1 MNTRWPAQA
10 DIEETRVA
18 AASVAMTY
26 REFRRAVLTECAKK
40 GTARWAHEYGTPT
53 FRTLRQ
59 RIHAFRHHLIYYAET
74 WIRQGT
80 YPAAHIYRALRLDRR
95 ITLEYSR
102 KDRWRRALMRW
113 LSPHTTLRLAL
124 GWLRMAR
131 TYEGRAFIFDT
142 WVPRPFLARRIHYSQ
157 AIDFAVMRWGGF
169 GSIATMDA
177 FGSLPMEWV
186 EAARDLGLN
195 DPDSMIDW
203 IPRPSPKETGKL
215 MRFLVRKGVI
225 VAPAE
230 KAWLTRWYREPSYGR
245 EQELDEARLDQVV
258 GILLQHGV
266 ARDQVVKTLCT
277 VPDRWLDPSV
287 ILATLTL
294 LRSRGAT
301 QYEVLLDGLKYVLFD
316 AKPER
321 WSFVLDTLG
330 VRDPT
335 TIVQFSPLLQTSKP
349 YSVNLASALSAQGAT
364 VAHFTRCQD
373 LLLAA
378 GAAAT
383 GHDPGAALALLMSPP
398 CNLSLDQ
405 VPDASEYIC
414 RSGDLAT
421 FLQSLASHGFQDAA
435 TVLRFQPFYGDVHV
449 RTLSRLI
456 ALAKPMAST
465 DVVGEV
471 VDWIARCGNSSH
483 TDSYEYLG
491 RTLRIRTVPQ
501 LSQVAKVGFLGVGM
515 LRYLVEERGLS
526 SKNTL
531 MAWFYERAFG
541 IRSIQYWG
549 TELDPIG
556 KVLFQDA
563 FDRRAFNYWESNW
576 HCIWHAV
583 QDRVV
588 ARLGRSPYRA
598 SEEER
603 QQYNNVYEVACE
615 AERAALLP
623 VLPRMLDATSGIL
636 LASVV
641 ARAWDGLEALD
652 HQLAELAPLL
662 DNLFAGHGPQAASLT
677 EIEADAIALIYR
689 STPYTVKHLWNAVV
703 SREQDIHDWNLAP
716 GYPMK
721 WRQASWTLQMP
732 LDKAGF
738 EIVGRAVRWAD
749 AFNSRWSSASDS
761 TLTALVPVDAELEH
775 ELAGL
780 VPQLG
785 ILLAIVGEDP
795 GAAAWL
801 QSVPTLL
808 TVDDERG
815 YQHVLNMHAFFGIG
829 LADALQERLE
839 RFCQA
844 QPSQAA
850 RLLVRHFGDDPD
862 KPDEPQA
869 VLCALLKQ
877 VAQLVHDQFG
887 RWASSELAKFGSDDA
902 EGGTATLNAVVTKHP
917 AAFFAKEGVKLCTAG
932 NVVMWQEARHAHLV
946 VFDPVHK
953 SFQGMALLYREILP
967 ALHPSRPVLVI
978 RAINA
983 TGDAMAAYHVSSI
996 VDAFLSTAAEIARAS
1011 GCIAVAFPPNTGMH
1025 LLSNLDP
1032 IAKDIEKRYMG
1043 AIQVLQSQM
1052 PCGVKDMWLQPAIQ
1066 VATTFDAYERNV
1078 QTIGRLYLV
1087 WCNTA

>member
-1 MNTRWPAQA
+1 MNTTWPALS
-10 DIEETRVA
+10 DIEETRVS

-26 REFRRAVLTECAKK
+26 REFRQAVLRECAKK
-40 GTARWAHEYGTPT
+40 GTARWSHEYGTPT

-59 RIHAFRHHLIYYAET
+59 RIHAFRHDLIYYAET

-80 YPAAHIYRALRLDRR
+80 YPVAHIYRALRLDHR
-95 ITLEYSR
+95 ITLDYSR
-102 KDRWRRALMRW
+102 KDRWRRTLMRW

-131 TYEGRAFIFDT
+131 TYEGRAFIFNT
-142 WVPRPFLARRIHYSQ
+142 CVPRPFLASRIHYSQ
-157 AIDFAVMRWGGF
+157 ALDFAVMRWGGF
-169 GSIATMDA
+169 GSSATMDA
-177 FGSLPMEWV
+177 FGSLQMEWV

-195 DPDSMIDW
+195 DPCSMIDW
-203 IPRPSPKETGKL
+203 IPRPSPNNAGKL

-225 VAPAE
+225 IAPAE
-230 KAWLTRWYREPSYGR
+230 KAWLMRWHQEASYVR
-245 EQELDEARLDQVV
+245 EQELDEARLNQVV
-258 GILLQHGV
+258 AILLQHGV
-266 ARDQVVKTLCT
+266 ARDQVVKTVCT
-277 VPDRWLDPSV
+277 VPDGWLDPSV

-294 LRSRGAT
+294 LRSRGVT
-301 QYEVLLDGLKYVLFD
+301 QYEVLLDGLKYVLFE

-321 WSFVLDTLG
+321 WSFVLDTLS
-330 VRDPT
+330 VRDPA

-349 YSVNLASALSAQGAT
+349 YSVNLASALIAQGAT
-364 VAHFTRCQD
+364 VAHLVQCQD
-373 LLLAA
+373 LLLGA
-378 GAAAT
+378 GSAST

-405 VPDASEYIC
+405 VSDASKYIC
-414 RSGDLAT
+414 RSGNLAT
-421 FLQSLASHGFQDAA
+421 FLESLASHGFQDAA
-435 TVLRFQPFYGDVHV
+435 TVLRFQPFYGEVNV
-449 RTLSRLI
+449 GTLSRLI

-465 DVVGEV
+465 DIVGEV

-483 TDSYEYLG
+483 IDSYEYLA

-501 LSQVAKVGFLGVGM
+501 LRQVARVGFLGIGM
-515 LRYLVEERGLS
+515 LRHLVEERGLS

-531 MAWFYERAFG
+531 MAWFYESAFG

-576 HCIWHAV
+576 HCISHAV
-583 QDRVV
+583 QERVF
-588 ARLGRSPYRA
+588 ARLGRVPYRA

-603 QQYNNVYEVACE
+603 QQYNNVYDAACE
-615 AERAALLP
+615 AERAALLSL
-623 VLPRMLDATSGIL
+623 LPRMLDATSGIL
-636 LASVV
+636 LASMV

-652 HQLAELAPLL
+652 RQLAELAPLL
-662 DNLFAGHGPQAASLT
+662 DDLLVGHGPQAASLT

-689 STPYTVKHLWNAVV
+689 STPYTVKTLWNAVV
-703 SREQDIHDWNLAP
+703 GREQDIHDWNPAS

-721 WRQASWTLQMP
+721 WRQASWALQKP

-749 AFNSRWSSASDS
+749 AFNSRQRRAPDS
-761 TLTALVPVDAELEH
+761 PLAIPAPVDAEPEH

-839 RFCQA
+839 RFCQIQSSHA
-844 QPSQAA
+844 G
-850 RLLVRHFGDDPD
+850 LLLRYFGEEPD
-862 KPDEPQA
+862 KPDELQAELCA
-869 VLCALLKQ
+869 VLKL
-877 VAQLVHDQFG
+877 VAQRVRDQFG
-887 RWASSELAKFGSDDA
+887 RWASSELAKFGSDDL

-917 AAFFAKEGVKLCTAG
+917 AAFFAKEAVKLCTAG
-932 NVVMWQEARHAHLV
+932 NVAMWQEARHAHLV

-953 SFQGMALLYREILP
+953 SFQGMALLYREILS
-967 ALHPSRPVLVI
+967 ALHSSRPVLVI

-983 TGDAMAAYHVSSI
+983 THDAMATYHVSSI
-996 VDAFLSTAAEIARAS
+996 VDAFLSTAVEVARAS

-1032 IAKDIEKRYMG
+1032 IAKDIEERYIG
-1043 AIQVLQSQM
+1043 ANQVLQSQM
-1052 PCGVKDMWLQPAIQ
+1052 PRGVKDMWLQSAIQ
-1066 VATTFDAYERNV
+1066 VAVTFDAYERNV

-1087 WCNTA
+1087 WCDTA